1 LRVGRLGFLVAGAGI
16 VLPTKPSANLDF
28 LRAVAVLL
36 VLAQHLLYRWQVGQR
51 LGIDIPP
58 IGTFGVLLFFV
69 HTCLVLMYSMD
80 RSELDGFSLA
90 RNFYVRRAF
99 RIYPLSILAVM
110 TAVALHLDS
119 GVNGVPG
126 LSHAEPIA
134 LGRIFSNLL
143 LVQNLMRPGS
153 IINVLWSLPYE
164 VQMYIF
170 LPFLFMW
177 IRGRRSAPLYLCVLW
192 VLSVLLA
199 VGRTQLA
206 AHGAPVGLVARLS
219 LLEFIPNF
227 LPGIVAFALI
237 QAPRIKSYL
246 WPPFVLLLIGAYALS
261 PHAATGWALCLL
273 LGIAI
278 PFFGEIRTA
287 WLRAISNRI
296 ATYSYGIYLSHQ
308 FCIWFVDDPLS
319 GFPLWSRIMILA
331 AMLIGIPILL
341 YHGIEKPMIK
351 VGASLAEKW
360 GPRCRRVA
368 ARALS

>member
-1 LRVGRLGFLVAGAGI
+1 MRVGRLDLLIWSGCL
-16 VLPTKPSANLDF
+16 LPTKLSANLDF

-36 VLAQHLLYRWQVGQR
+36 VLAQHLLYRWQVGHR
-51 LGIDIPP
+51 MGIDIPP

-80 RSELDGFSLA
+80 RSQLNGFSLV
-90 RNFYVRRAF
+90 RNFYVRRAC

-126 LSHAEPIA
+126 LSHAEPVA
-134 LGRIFSNLL
+134 MGRIFSNLL

-177 IRGRRSAPLYLCVLW
+177 IRGRRSAPWHLCALW
-192 VLSVLLA
+192 VISVLLA

-206 AHGAPVGLVARLS
+206 AHGAPIGLVARLS
-219 LLEFIPNF
+219 LLEYVPNF
-227 LPGIVAFALI
+227 LPGIVAFTVM
-237 QAPRIKSYL
+237 QVPQMKSYL
-246 WPPFVLLLIGAYALS
+246 WPPFVLVLIGAYALS
-261 PHAATGWALCLL
+261 PHTATGWALCLL
-273 LGIAI
+273 LGFAI

-287 WLRAISNRI
+287 WLRALSNRI

-308 FCIWFVDDPLS
+308 FCIWFVDDPLN
-319 GFPLWSRIMILA
+319 GFPLWSRIMVLA
-331 AMLIGIPILL
+331 TMLIAIPVLL
-341 YHGIEKPMIK
+341 YHGIERPMIK
-351 VGASLAEKW
+351 VGANLAEKW
-360 GPRCRRVA
+360 GPRSRRVA
-368 ARALS
+368 ARALL

>member
-1 LRVGRLGFLVAGAGI
+1 MQ
-16 VLPTKPSANLDF
+16 TKLSANLDF

-36 VLAQHLLYRWQVGQR
+36 VLAQHLLNRWQIGQR
-51 LGIDIPP
+51 MGIDIPP

-80 RSELDGFSLA
+80 RSRLNGFSLA

-126 LSHAEPIA
+126 LSHAEPVA
-134 LGRIFSNLL
+134 MGRIFSNLL
-143 LVQNLMRPGS
+143 LVQSLMRPGS

-177 IRGRRSAPLYLCVLW
+177 MRGRRSAPWHLSALW
-192 VLSVLLA
+192 VVSVLLA

-206 AHGAPVGLVARLS
+206 AHGAPVGLVAGLS
-219 LLEFIPNF
+219 LLEFVPNF
-227 LPGIVAFALI
+227 LPGIIAFTLV
-237 QAPRIKSYL
+237 QVPQIKSYL

-261 PHAATGWALCLL
+261 PHPATGWALCLL
-273 LGIAI
+273 LGFAI

-319 GFPLWSRIMILA
+319 GFPLWSRIMVLA

-341 YHGIEKPMIK
+341 YHGIERPMIK
-351 VGASLAEKW
+351 VGASVAEKW
-360 GPRCRRVA
+360 GPHSRRVA